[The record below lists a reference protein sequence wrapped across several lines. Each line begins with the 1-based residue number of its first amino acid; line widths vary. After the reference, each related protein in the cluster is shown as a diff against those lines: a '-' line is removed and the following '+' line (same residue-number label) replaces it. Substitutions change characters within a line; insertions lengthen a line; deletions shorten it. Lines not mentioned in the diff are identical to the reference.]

1 MPVLFLASGAC
12 TSIKAVQ
19 RPITAADIT
28 PGFICPSNEE
38 VQENERAALQG
49 VARGQHRDRVIMG
62 CIKAINKSYGA
73 FKLQMHE
80 EKTGFA
86 LGTDLVALG
95 ATTGATFAGKK
106 LAQRLTAGAAFSIGA
121 GASIEKNVFY
131 QLTLP
136 AIEASMDA
144 RRDKILTSIINAQK
158 ADPNGDRFTLAMAGY
173 ELDALQ
179 AAGNIY
185 AAVSDLTK
193 TAGAVAE
200 VARKERVDAEEKAYD
215 LGTFKEVD
223 KAVLQSFDALLEKV
237 WALSDPTGEA
247 ILDAIA
253 TKLEIVKNEAEPFEE
268 RQSDVVLEIKRRL
281 YAFNLPADQRSF
293 LTELNA
299 LIPAT

>member
-1 MPVLFLASGAC
+1 MSSLLLASEAC

-19 RPITAADIT
+19 RPITVTDIA
-28 PGFICPSNEE
+28 PSFICPSKQEIE
-38 VQENERAALQG
+38 ENEQPALQG
-49 VARGQHRDRVIMG
+49 TARGQHRDRVIMG
-62 CIKAINKSYGA
+62 CIKAINKSYAA

-86 LGTDLVALG
+86 LGSDILALG
-95 ATTGATFAGKK
+95 ATTGATFAKKK
-106 LAQRLTAGAAFSIGA
+106 LAQRLTAGAAFAIGT

-158 ADPNGDRFTLAMAGY
+158 ADPHGDRFTLAMAGY

-179 AAGNIY
+179 AAGNMY

-215 LGTFKEVD
+215 LGQFKAMD
-223 KAVLQSFDALLEKV
+223 KSALQSLDALVQKI
-237 WALSDPTGEA
+237 WAMSEPGDTA
-247 ILDAIA
+247 ALDAIA
-253 TKLEIVKNEAEPFEE
+253 AKLEIASNDAEPFAE
-268 RQSDVVLEIKRRL
+268 RQGGVVRKIKRRL
-281 YAFNLPADQRSF
+281 QGLDTGADQQSF
-293 LTELNA
+293 LTELGK
-299 LIPAT
+299 LLPAT